1 MQPKHLALVLL
12 VMVLYGSAYPV
23 GKIGILDAPP
33 LFLSSMRVLC
43 VFLFFLPFFKFRL
56 PPRQLI
62 LPLVGFAGSMG
73 VCTYAFMYYAL
84 SFTSLVA
91 PIIIGAYDPNF
102 IDERLA
108 IIFCILMSFF
118 YAMANM
124 MARHLKE
131 IDTSVLNGWCNFIAF
146 FPLIIASYFID
157 GNPID
162 IISNLENSTFIV
174 ILHASLVVSV
184 VGHAGMFY
192 LYRFYPVATVL
203 PFYSLFPIFGI
214 ILTYLMFKEV
224 LTMQQFIGGVMVI
237 GSVYLIHQINKKEAL
252 I

>member
-1 MQPKHLALVLL
+1 
-12 VMVLYGSAYPV
+12 
-23 GKIGILDAPP
+23 
-33 LFLSSMRVLC
+33 
-43 VFLFFLPFFKFRL
+43 
-56 PPRQLI
+56 
-62 LPLVGFAGSMG
+62 
-73 VCTYAFMYYAL
+73 
-84 SFTSLVA
+84 
-91 PIIIGAYDPNF
+91 
-102 IDERLA
+102 
-108 IIFCILMSFF
+108 MSFF

-252 I
+252 V